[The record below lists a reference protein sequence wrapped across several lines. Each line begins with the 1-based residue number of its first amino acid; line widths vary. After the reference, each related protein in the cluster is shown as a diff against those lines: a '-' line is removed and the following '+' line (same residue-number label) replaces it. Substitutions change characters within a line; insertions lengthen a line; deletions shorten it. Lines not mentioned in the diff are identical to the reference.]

1 MGINMG
7 KWTFLTIL
15 AVVCLGLQDAGAQ
28 AAKPMVGWRYIAENE
43 EFWSKHTKDLQANAF
58 EAAAQQALDLREK
71 AANESEKNESNLA
84 LAEAFRGLGFHQAA
98 FDLLLGIIEDFP
110 GSFAAN
116 QALLDLAQMVP
127 DGDFDEERLS
137 LVINRSSPSE
147 LPPQAMS
154 MVGFFLTL
162 DHMKAGQ
169 IKWMSAFP
177 SMIEPGSYWSARLDY
192 LNALELVKAG
202 QVDKAITAFE
212 ALTQHPAM
220 MPGLLLNVRLQL
232 ARLHFERK
240 DYPAAEKIYSGIRS
254 SNRNTGRILYER
266 AWNQYYLKDYSLAL
280 GMLESLR
287 APYFS
292 PSLDPEQHLL
302 RALILR
308 DLCHYPEVRTI
319 SQDFNTVFGSVIE
332 SIRKVR
338 PLKAQPVL
346 MSMALVR
353 EPMRGFA
360 DVVDAIQKE
369 RKLFKEKFSSNR
381 FAFVLSSYSKRENE
395 IKGRLDRRLEQP
407 LKFEANRL
415 LELNDQ
421 LKLLDYVS
429 GLDENRI
436 QGLFESR
443 GYKAEEADTL
453 RFNTLYWPLRSP
465 ASENLKKQ
473 NRKEFWFDEMSNLRV
488 LISDRCEKAG
498 Q

>member
-1 MGINMG
+1 MG
-7 KWTFLTIL
+7 KRIFLTIL
-15 AVVCLGLQDAGAQ
+15 AFICLGLQNAGAQ

-43 EFWSKHTKDLQANAF
+43 EFWTKHTKDLQAGAF
-58 EAAAQQALDLREK
+58 ESAALQALDLREK

-84 LAEAFRGLGFHQAA
+84 LAEAFQGLGFHQAA
-98 FDLLLGIIEDFP
+98 FELLLGIIESFP

-116 QALLDLAQMVP
+116 QAFLDLSQIVP

-137 LVINRSSPSE
+137 TVINRSSPAE
-147 LPPQAMS
+147 LPPQAMA
-154 MVGFFLTL
+154 MAGYFLTL

-169 IKWMSAFP
+169 VRWMSSFIP
-177 SMIEPGSYWSARLDY
+177 MIDPGSYWSARLDY

-202 QVDKAITAFE
+202 QVEKAIAAFE
-212 ALTQHPAM
+212 TLSQHPALK
-220 MPGLLLNVRLQL
+220 PGLLLNVRLQL

-240 DYPAAEKIYSGIRS
+240 DYPASEKIYSEIRS

-266 AWNQYYLKDYSLAL
+266 AWNQYYLKDYALSL

-292 PSLDPEQHLL
+292 PSIDPEQYLL

-308 DLCHYPEVRTI
+308 DLCHYPEVRNV
-319 SQDFNTVFGSVIE
+319 SQDFNATFGPVIE

-338 PLKAQPVL
+338 PLNREPVL

-360 DVVDAIQKE
+360 DVVDSIQKE
-369 RKLFKEKFSSNR
+369 RKLFTAKFSSNR
-381 FAFVLSSYSKRENE
+381 FAFVQKAYNKRERE

-407 LKFEANRL
+407 LRFEANRL
-415 LELNDQ
+415 LEMNDQ

-436 QGLFESR
+436 QSLFENR

-453 RFNTLYWPLRSP
+453 RFDTLYWPLRSP
-465 ASENLKKQ
+465 ASDNVKKRNQ
-473 NRKEFWFDEMSNLRV
+473 KEFWFDEMSNLRV